1 MNFTFLTFTKFLFS
15 VLFVAILLKSA
26 KLLRFWQF
34 EFDTTPVFDDLN
46 TCQNDSINKIHNVT
60 NKYLTQVFERKNLSS
75 VWMKKV

>member
-34 EFDTTPVFDDLN
+34 EFDTIPVFDDVRISEFKL
-46 TCQNDSINKIHNVT
+46 KI
-60 NKYLTQVFERKNLSS
+60 FP
-75 VWMKKV
+75 